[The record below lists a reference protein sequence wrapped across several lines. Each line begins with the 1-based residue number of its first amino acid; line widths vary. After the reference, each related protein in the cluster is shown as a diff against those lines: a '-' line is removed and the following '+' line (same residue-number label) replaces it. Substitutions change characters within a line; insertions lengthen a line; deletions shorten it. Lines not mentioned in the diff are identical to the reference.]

1 MSSVEPIHGHVS
13 EHEAK
18 AAVTA
23 QLRWVVR
30 FSAAVFALFTA
41 LVLYVFMA
49 SGQPWQTAYYLGI
62 PPLALLTYALVY
74 RPYAERAH
82 RACVETHYVVGEE
95 GFEVRNPQGTVHA
108 SWRSFDSFAEHDKM
122 FVFYTNGTVSSVLA
136 KRPFKPVDVQ
146 RIRSLLEA
154 GIVAH

>member
-1 MSSVEPIHGHVS
+1 MSSLEPIHGHVS

-30 FSAAVFALFTA
+30 FSTAVFALFTA

-62 PPLALLTYALVY
+62 PPLALLTYALTY
-74 RPYAERAH
+74 RPYARRAH
-82 RACVETHYVVGEE
+82 RACVATHYVVGEE

-108 SWRSFDSFAEHDKM
+108 SWRSFDSFAEYDKM
-122 FVFYTNGTVSSVLA
+122 FVFYKDRLVSGMLP
-136 KRPFKPVDVQ
+136 KQPFAQADVE
-146 RIRSLLEA
+146 RVRA
-154 GIVAH
+154 RVHAHIPGD